1 MLEIIIT
8 FLYFTIHKKT
18 SNRIISV
25 TPRKAIKIQKAPLKI
40 ISLGKGTLITIPKLR
55 FLTRVLT
62 CFM

>member
-8 FLYFTIHKKT
+8 FLYFTIQIKIPKIFGLIARKT
-18 SNRIISV
+18 IE
-25 TPRKAIKIQKAPLKI
+25 IQKAPLKV
-40 ISLGKGTLITIPKLR
+40 ISLGKGTLIIITKLR